1 MNNTLTSEFKALLLQ
16 QRQDLLQQL
25 AAQRGDVS
33 RVEAAVAHRSLGDN
47 AHDQAFGEREL
58 ELILDDRETV
68 ELQLIAAALKRIE
81 AGSYGECTDCG
92 TEIPAARLRAAPEAA
107 RCVACQ
113 SRSEAHG
120 QRSG

>member
-1 MNNTLTSEFKALLLQ
+1 MNTNTAAEFRTLLVQ
-16 QRQDLLQQL
+16 QRANLLQQL

-47 AHDQAFGEREL
+47 AHDQGFGEREL

-68 ELQLIAAALKRIE
+68 ELQAVGAALKRIE
-81 AGSYGECTDCG
+81 EGSYGACADCG
-92 TEIPAARLRAAPEAA
+92 AEIPAARLRAAPEAL

-113 SRSEAHG
+113 ARTEA
-120 QRSG
+120 Q